1 MTGIEGLRVSVPRRL
16 FVISLH
22 MCPLRKMLC
31 NIRHMWESFQK
42 DHHILNTICMILYV
56 AVVGVCRCEERQW
69 VEGMI
74 LVVQIV
80 ELDLLLLR
88 AVVLG
93 TALTSAWFCRKTDCD
108 DQGTQQISTG
118 FETCVADS
126 ALRAVSRQK
135 TLVVLRKSSCTVTRI
150 ISCQDL
156 LCIN

>member
-16 FVISLH
+16 FVISLQ

-93 TALTSAWFCRKTDCD
+93 TALTSAWFCRKDWLWWPGYTTNLCCFWNVCCWFR
-108 DQGTQQISTG
+108 TQSCFTPEDTSRLEEVFLHG
-118 FETCVADS
+118 YKDHLMPRF
-126 ALRAVSRQK
+126 ALH
-135 TLVVLRKSSCTVTRI
+135 
-150 ISCQDL
+150 
-156 LCIN
+156 

>member
-74 LVVQIV
+74 LVVQIG

-108 DQGTQQISTG
+108 DQGTQQISAG
-118 FETCVADS
+118 FWNVCCWFRTQSCFTPEDTSRLEEVFLHGYKDHLMPRF
-126 ALRAVSRQK
+126 ALY
-135 TLVVLRKSSCTVTRI
+135 
-150 ISCQDL
+150 
-156 LCIN
+156 